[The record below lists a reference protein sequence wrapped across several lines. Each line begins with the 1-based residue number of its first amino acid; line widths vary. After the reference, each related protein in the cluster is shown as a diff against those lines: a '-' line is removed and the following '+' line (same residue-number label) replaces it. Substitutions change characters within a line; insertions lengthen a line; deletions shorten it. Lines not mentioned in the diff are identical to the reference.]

1 MWIAYL
7 TSTANK
13 YAHPHLKKM
22 VLHWGNDDD
31 GDQPENQELDEKV
44 QIENMYYEAEG
55 IFQ

>member
-1 MWIAYL
+1 MEDDEG
-7 TSTANK
+7 
-13 YAHPHLKKM
+13 
-22 VLHWGNDDD
+22 WGNDDD